1 MRFRCLLPLLLLLNP
16 LAGAVAQRTVSSL
29 DARQRVLYDEHVF
42 GGQPDTTR
50 ILVRKAYV
58 SSYNPKWRIPN
69 WCAYHIVHD
78 YLNTPKRE
86 GRFST
91 FRRDPEVAG
100 PVKDED
106 YKGMM
111 DALGYVRG
119 HYAPYKIMGGD
130 RDRDGRYAN
139 ISTSETDR
147 DEDTTV
153 FQGNFMTNI
162 APQLQNGF
170 NGGGGLWFNAERWV
184 QDRVVTKGGMEVW
197 EYSGGLVIDDRSME
211 KVGPNKDIAVPDLF
225 YKVVIKKG
233 AAEFPDVLV
242 FLFPHYD
249 HKDDVKEKDIF
260 RYLVSVDYLEAISG
274 LDFFNTYPKAVQQQ
288 FERTVNLSA
297 WESLID

>member
-1 MRFRCLLPLLLLLNP
+1 MRQFYFSLLVLLFSSTAWAQVP
-16 LAGAVAQRTVSSL
+16 AGTLSSRKR
-29 DARQRVLYDEHVF
+29 ALYDEHVF

-50 ILVRKAYV
+50 VLVRNAYV
-58 SSYNPKWRIPN
+58 SSFNPKWRIPN
-69 WCAYHIVHD
+69 WCAYHITPD

-91 FRRDPEVAG
+91 FRRDPEVPN

-106 YKGMM
+106 YKGLM

-119 HYAPYKIMGGD
+119 HYAPYKVLGGD
-130 RDRDGRYAN
+130 RDGDGRYAN
-139 ISTSETDR
+139 LITGETDR

-153 FQGNFMTNI
+153 FQGNYMTNI

-184 QDRVVTKGGMEVW
+184 QDRVVTKGGIEVW
-197 EYSGGLVIDDRSME
+197 EYSGGLVIDDRTME
-211 KVGPNKDIAVPDLF
+211 KVGPNSDIAVPDLF
-225 YKVVIKKG
+225 YKVVIKRG
-233 AAEFPDVLV
+233 TSEFPDVLV

-274 LDFFNTYPKAVQQQ
+274 LDFFNSYPKSSQQR
-288 FERTVNLSA
+288 FEGQVNLSA